1 MKLYMPTKVFL
12 ERDCVLK
19 HSEELITL
27 GKHAM
32 IVTGKHSSR
41 VNGALADVEQA
52 LKDTGKKYCIFD
64 EIEENPSVETVVRAA
79 KIAVDEGV
87 DFFVAI
93 GGGSPMMHPKQSH
106 FLRQIRKAWNVRR
119 SGFICRFL
127 RTVIRLQRC
136 RLLPAPDRK

>member
-1 MKLYMPTKVFL
+1 MKLYMPTKVFF

-93 GGGSPMMHPKQSH
+93 GGGSH
-106 FLRQIRKAWNVRR
+106 FLQQIRKAWNVRR